1 VFAFR
6 GEQQSSIWDRS
17 AARCVNMALCPPLF
31 AAVLATEPLFASAS
45 CFSLFP
51 RSLCAQFVARIT
63 DKAAS

>member
-1 VFAFR
+1 
-6 GEQQSSIWDRS
+6 
-17 AARCVNMALCPPLF
+17 MALCPPLF